1 MECGAAGVRLAYLKG
16 TMDVTWG
23 QLATTV
29 YQILETV
36 HIPDECMEDVEKFCN
51 ETKSNFLDWAE
62 KEVKA
67 AGLLDA
73 DSDYD
78 GMLGE
83 AVLELVN
90 VFDAQGHSGMSAA
103 MVKEIFDSLA
113 SWKPLSPLT
122 NNPEEWMEVT
132 EGLWQSRRN
141 PACFSEDGGKTYTD
155 QNDPCWL
162 YEDADGCVFFRRP
175 ENEEDITV
183 HKSEPYEKQ
192 MVEFIMESYRR
203 IETDESVRLT
213 NDVELNPVATLAD
226 EWGGRAQIGMDDGCY
241 VLYLQEDSGKY
252 KAMHHIFPE
261 AFDVLKDLPSL
272 HESEP
277 YEEKADA

>member
-1 MECGAAGVRLAYLKG
+1 MDEFKDLVECGAGVRLAYLKG
-16 TMDVTWG
+16 KAGMTWG
-23 QLATTV
+23 QAATAV

-36 HIPDECMEDVEKFCN
+36 HIPEECIDEVERFCN
-51 ETKSNFLDWAE
+51 ETKSNFVDWAE

-83 AVLELVN
+83 AVLDLVN
-90 VFDAQGHSGMSAA
+90 VFDSQGHSGMSAA
-103 MVKEIFDSLA
+103 MVKSILDQLLE
-113 SWKPLSPLT
+113 WKPLSPLT
-122 NNPEEWMEVT
+122 SNPEEWMGVS

-162 YEDADGCVFFRRP
+162 YEDDDGCVFFRRP
-175 ENEEDITV
+175 ENAEDIT
-183 HKSEPYEKQ
+183 
-192 MVEFIMESYRR
+192 I
-203 IETDESVRLT
+203 
-213 NDVELNPVATLAD
+213 
-226 EWGGRAQIGMDDGCY
+226 
-241 VLYLQEDSGKY
+241 
-252 KAMHHIFPE
+252 
-261 AFDVLKDLPSL
+261 

-277 YEEKADA
+277 HHVEERQKCQCEDCGREIEGDDVRTCEECGATVCPSCLSGNRRCRKCERGE